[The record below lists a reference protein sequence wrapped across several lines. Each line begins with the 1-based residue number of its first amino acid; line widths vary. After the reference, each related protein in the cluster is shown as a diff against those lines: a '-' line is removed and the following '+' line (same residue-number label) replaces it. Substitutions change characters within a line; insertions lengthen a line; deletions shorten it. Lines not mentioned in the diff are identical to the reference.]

1 MYIYTCTRQ
10 DNLKFVSR
18 HTMMTKQINKQNKKT
33 IENKNKVSQI
43 CDVKNKKKSSC
54 LVKPDS
60 KASRIKSLKSS
71 ALHND
76 SYFIFQT
83 DLRPKKNM
91 CVYCHMSK
99 KSRVGRSGLIFF
111 FFYYRQNRK

>member
-1 MYIYTCTRQ
+1 
-10 DNLKFVSR
+10 
-18 HTMMTKQINKQNKKT
+18 MMTKQINKQNKKT

-60 KASRIKSLKSS
+60 KASRIKSS

-76 SYFIFQT
+76 SYFIIQT
-83 DLRPKKNM
+83 DLILKHVLWKLWPGM
-91 CVYCHMSK
+91 
-99 KSRVGRSGLIFF
+99 L
-111 FFYYRQNRK
+111 